1 MAQESIFKMITNE
14 EYAKVYKTF
23 MRNSTQVGLVRNEI
37 MNFIVNNY
45 KNKSLDLMSIGA
57 GAGWLEDEII
67 KHAELKV
74 DNILAIEPNIEHA
87 EKLKE
92 KSTEWKDTQCT
103 IDTSYFDEN
112 YKTTMKF
119 DVILLVHSIYY
130 TGSPINTVVALKSCL
145 KPEGQILIVIRGE
158 RGGFELASCLHKR
171 VRIDATACKYSW
183 EGSVQ
188 LIEGLEKYGI
198 NYQIKSFPGLYDVTD
213 FIERNDTP
221 TRNDPITF
229 LLHMNYEDLDKEMQ
243 EEIYKVAKGGVT
255 VTKDKRHMITHTNSF
270 IFVDNK

>member
-14 EYAKVYKTF
+14 EYARVYKTF

-37 MNFIVNNY
+37 MNFIVNKY

-74 DNILAIEPNIEHA
+74 DNILAIEPNVEHA

-92 KSTEWKDTQCT
+92 KSTEWKNTQCM

-112 YKTTMKF
+112 YETAMKF

-130 TGSPINTVVALKSCL
+130 TKSPLNTVINLRWCL
-145 KPEGQILIVIRGE
+145 KPGGHVLVVVRGE
-158 RGGFELASCLHKR
+158 RGGLELSSCLHKR
-171 VRIDATACKYSW
+171 VKIDPSICTFDW
-183 EGSVQ
+183 TGSTP
-188 LIEGLEKYGI
+188 LIEGLKKNGI
-198 NYQIKSFPGLYDVTD
+198 KYQIKNFTGHYDITD
-213 FIERNDTP
+213 FIEGNDTP

-243 EEIYKVAKGGVT
+243 EEIYKVAKGCVT
-255 VTKDKRHMITHTNSF
+255 VTKDNRHMINHTNSF
-270 IFVDNK
+270 IFVGNN